1 MRYTKRL
8 VMHALIGVGA
18 VAAALSPLPAQQA
31 LTLQQVIDMAQRSG
45 LAARAAVSTREAAR
59 MRERAFNAR
68 RLPQFSLTGN
78 VPSYNRSI
86 IPVLQ
91 PDGTT
96 LFRPQQETNSNLN
109 LTVGQ
114 QIPLTGAFLTLNSRL
129 TQLKRSGST
138 SSETWNSTPFSV
150 ALQQPLLRANTQA
163 WDGREQGLRGDAAEQ
178 QYLEARED
186 VALQALDA
194 FFAYFTARTTMRNA
208 ETNAAVNDTLFK
220 MNQGRF
226 EVGKIGENDLGQ
238 SELQL
243 LRSRNALDAARLDHD
258 RTLAA
263 LRLILNM
270 RPNEGLDVVVNDSV
284 PQFEADTLTAVQQAM
299 RNRAAI
305 TDLRLQD
312 VQARRRIAETRLNN
326 GPNAMLTASY
336 GYNATANEMNLAYR
350 DLANAQQLTLGVS
363 VPLLRWGA
371 NSADVQAARA
381 DLDRVENTA
390 SVTREQVRQEAHFAA
405 LQLAQS
411 RRQLLLSAKADTVAR
426 KRFEVAYNRYLIG
439 RIAIDNLVVAQND
452 KDQALLA
459 YVQSLRGY
467 WTAHYRLR
475 KLTLYDFERGSLI
488 R

>member
-1 MRYTKRL
+1 MRFNTRG
-8 VMHALIGVGA
+8 MRRGALCATALLCTVGSA
-18 VAAALSPLPAQQA
+18 GAQQT
-31 LTLQQVIDMAQRSG
+31 LTLQQAIDLAQRNG
-45 LAARAAVSTREAAR
+45 LAARAAVSTRDAAR
-59 MRERAFNAR
+59 SREHSFYAR
-68 RLPQFSLTGN
+68 RLPQFFLTGN
-78 VPSYNRSI
+78 VPQYNRSI

-96 LFRPQQETNSNLN
+96 LFKPQQETNSNVN
-109 LTVGQ
+109 LTIAQ
-114 QIPLTGAFLTLNSRL
+114 QLPITGGSLLVSSRL
-129 TQLKRSGST
+129 TQLKRSGTT

-150 ALQQPLLRANTQA
+150 LLRQPLLQSNSQA
-163 WDGREQGLRGDAAEQ
+163 WDGREQNLRGDAAEQ

-186 VALQALDA
+186 VALQVVDA
-194 FFAYFTARTTMRNA
+194 FFAYFAARTTRGNS
-208 ETNAAVNDTLFK
+208 EINAAINDTLFR

-243 LRSRNALDAARLDHD
+243 LRSRNALDAARLEHD

-263 LRLILNM
+263 LRLVLNL
-270 RPNEGLDVVVNDSV
+270 RPNEPLDVAVTSDV
-284 PQFEADTLTAVQQAM
+284 PPFEADTILAVQQAL

-312 VQARRRIAETRLNN
+312 VQARRRISETRLNN
-326 GPNAMLTASY
+326 GPNATFSASY
-336 GYNATANEMNLAYR
+336 GYNATATEMNLAYR
-350 DLANAQQLTLGVS
+350 DLANAQTLTLGVS
-363 VPLLRWGA
+363 IPLLRWGA

-381 DLDRVENTA
+381 DLDRVTSNATVA
-390 SVTREQVRQEAHFAA
+390 REQVTQEAHFGA

-411 RRQLLLSAKADTVAR
+411 RRQLLISAKADTVAR
-426 KRFEVAYNRYLIG
+426 KRFEAAYNRYGIG
-439 RIAIDNLVVAQND
+439 RIGIDNLVVAQND

-459 YVQSLRGY
+459 YVQALRGY

-475 KLTLYDFERGSLI
+475 KVTLYDFEKGNVI

>member
-1 MRYTKRL
+1 MT
-8 VMHALIGVGA
+8 ALLCTVGSA
-18 VAAALSPLPAQQA
+18 RAQQT
-31 LTLQQVIDMAQRSG
+31 LTLQQAIELAQRNG
-45 LAARAAVSTREAAR
+45 LAARAAVSTRDAAR
-59 MRERAFNAR
+59 SREHAFYAR
-68 RLPQFSLTGN
+68 RLPQFFLTGN
-78 VPSYNRSI
+78 VPAYNRSI

-96 LFRPQQETNSNLN
+96 LFKPQQETNSNLN
-109 LTVGQ
+109 LTVAQ
-114 QIPLTGAFLTLNSRL
+114 QLPITGGSLLLSSRL
-129 TQLKRSGST
+129 TQVKRSGST
-138 SSETWNSTPFSV
+138 SSETWNSTPFTV
-150 ALQQPLLRANTQA
+150 ALTQPLVRSNSQA
-163 WDGREQGLRGDAAEQ
+163 WDGREQNLRGDAAEQ
-178 QYLEARED
+178 QSLEARED
-186 VALQALDA
+186 VALQVVDA
-194 FFAYFTARTTMRNA
+194 FFAYFAARTTRGNA
-208 ETNAAVNDTLFK
+208 EINAAINDTLFR

-243 LRSRNALDAARLDHD
+243 LRSRNALDGARLEHD

-263 LRLILNM
+263 LRLVLNL
-270 RPNEGLDVVVNDSV
+270 RPNEPLEVAVTSEV
-284 PQFEADTLTAVQQAM
+284 PQFEADTILAVQQAL
-299 RNRAAI
+299 RNRATI

-312 VQARRRIAETRLNN
+312 VQARRRISETRLNN
-326 GPNAMLTASY
+326 GPNAILSASY
-336 GYNATANEMNLAYR
+336 GYNATATEMNLAYR

-363 VPLLRWGA
+363 VPLIRWGA

-381 DLDRVENTA
+381 DLDRVTSNATVARET
-390 SVTREQVRQEAHFAA
+390 VTQEGHFAA

-426 KRFEVAYNRYLIG
+426 KRFEVAYNRYGIG

-467 WTAHYRLR
+467 WTSHYRLR
-475 KLTLYDFERGSLI
+475 KLTLYDFEQGNVI